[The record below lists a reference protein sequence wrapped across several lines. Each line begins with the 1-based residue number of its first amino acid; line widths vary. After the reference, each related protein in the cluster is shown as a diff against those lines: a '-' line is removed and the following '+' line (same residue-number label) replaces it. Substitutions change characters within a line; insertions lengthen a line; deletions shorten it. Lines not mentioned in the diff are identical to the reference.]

1 MGDIDVHRYP
11 RGDGL
16 DKPSLKALLDDD
28 PGALRGRIAEHL
40 GADRIGGERQGRR
53 FTGGGE
59 QGRQGLGQGGLAAG
73 GRADQQMAVQRRRSG
88 GGQGGPA
95 AGCPKSFAGESCT
108 PGRVY
113 GCWAKQ
119 LV

>member
-1 MGDIDVHRYP
+1 MGDIDVHRKP

-40 GADRIGGERQGRR
+40 GADRIGGERQGRL

-95 AGCPKSFAGESCT
+95 AGCPNSFADESCT

-113 GCWAKQ
+113 GCWAK
-119 LV
+119 

>member
-1 MGDIDVHRYP
+1 
-11 RGDGL
+11 
-16 DKPSLKALLDDD
+16 
-28 PGALRGRIAEHL
+28 
-40 GADRIGGERQGRR
+40 
-53 FTGGGE
+53 
-59 QGRQGLGQGGLAAG
+59 
-73 GRADQQMAVQRRRSG
+73 MAVQRRRSG